1 MAKNIVILGAGFGGL
16 QAALTLDK
24 LFNSDARWGRS
35 PDRKRRGKHD
45 LWEKYSV
52 VLVDKNPFHTFTP
65 LLYEIATT
73 SPETAS
79 NLKLQELVSF
89 PINSLISYRH
99 ITFIND
105 ELAGVD
111 MDKKRV
117 RLSRSEIDFEY
128 LIVAL
133 GAEVNY
139 FNIPG
144 LAENSLQMKS
154 FGDAIKIR
162 DKITEVF
169 RNSKQNVRIVIGGGG
184 ATGVELA
191 SEIKGWIPEL
201 RKECGSKCDT
211 EITIVESNPSV
222 LYSLDK
228 RVSEKASRRLQK
240 IGVSIVTNAKLSK
253 MDEKGVYF
261 TNGDKRDC
269 DIVIWTGGVKANELT
284 NNMPFKTE
292 ARGRIEADQ
301 NTNLGTNQENIFA
314 IGDAAVIYHPHTNQP
329 TPWTAR
335 PAIMEGRIA
344 ANNIFQKILA
354 VEGIAKEPKQY
365 CYRHRQYPYII
376 PIGGK
381 YAVAKIGPFVI
392 SGIFGWAFK
401 GITEL
406 NYFLSIMPPL
416 QALKIWLKGFLI
428 FIKND
433 RLG

>member
-1 MAKNIVILGAGFGGL
+1 M
-16 QAALTLDK
+16 
-24 LFNSDARWGRS
+24 
-35 PDRKRRGKHD
+35 
-45 LWEKYSV
+45 
-52 VLVDKNPFHTFTP
+52 
-65 LLYEIATT
+65 
-73 SPETAS
+73 
-79 NLKLQELVSF
+79 
-89 PINSLISYRH
+89 
-99 ITFIND
+99 
-105 ELAGVD
+105 
-111 MDKKRV
+111 
-117 RLSRSEIDFEY
+117 
-128 LIVAL
+128 
-133 GAEVNY
+133 
-139 FNIPG
+139 
-144 LAENSLQMKS
+144 
-154 FGDAIKIR
+154 
-162 DKITEVF
+162 
-169 RNSKQNVRIVIGGGG
+169 
-184 ATGVELA
+184 
-191 SEIKGWIPEL
+191 
-201 RKECGSKCDT
+201 
-211 EITIVESNPSV
+211 ESNPSV

-269 DIVIWTGGVKANELT
+269 DIVIWTGSVKANELT

-292 ARGRIEADQ
+292 ARSRIEADQ

-314 IGDAAVIYHPHTNQP
+314 IGDATVIYHPHTNQP

-344 ANNIFQKILA
+344 SNNIFQKILA

-406 NYFLSIMPPL
+406 NYFLSHNATASSTQNLAERIFDIHQKRPAGIIISGYKGKKRHKYCGVFLFNLIPTSPVTGMYCRNFPSMNCSINISHI
-416 QALKIWLKGFLI
+416 KIRGYLRYY
-428 FIKND
+428 D
-433 RLG
+433 TP